1 MPELYDEKAFSQ
13 KWFVAKRKGTMCI
26 CSIAMPTEHRP
37 RFAANPH
44 WNHLIATMYE
54 YEFIKPF
61 SVFAFQANTK
71 ERNLKGIVLTFP
83 FRSGLITTFLK
94 SFCQEGVV

>member
-26 CSIAMPTEHRP
+26 CSIAMPIEHRP
-37 RFAANPH
+37 RLAANPH

-54 YEFIKPF
+54 
-61 SVFAFQANTK
+61 
-71 ERNLKGIVLTFP
+71 
-83 FRSGLITTFLK
+83 
-94 SFCQEGVV
+94 